1 MSSIAKVEPLTTAR
15 ALRGPFDYRIPSRM
29 SGVEV
34 GSVLVVP
41 FGRRRILGLVVDLA
55 GESQVPPERLVEPV
69 ATLEA
74 GVPDELVELG
84 LWIADA
90 YCSTPARG
98 LALVLPPGTG
108 TSARA
113 AAGASTRELLEASL
127 TLAGREALQGHGSGG
142 LGPRQHAALGR
153 LARGPS
159 TAAEL
164 EIPHGT
170 LASLER
176 RGLVRIGRRAVAR
189 RPAAVERGGG
199 VTGGAV
205 MTHRLTRAQEG
216 ALGAVLEPLAA
227 RRHAAFLL
235 HGVTG
240 SGKTEVYLRAVQAA
254 LEQGRTAIVMVPEI
268 ALTPQTARRFEERF
282 GDRVAILHSKL
293 GLGERYDEWQR
304 LRSGAAR
311 ICVGPRS
318 AVFAPLEELG
328 LVVLDEEH
336 DSAYKQEGDPRYD
349 AREVAERRARAAGAV
364 LLAGTATPRP
374 ESWLRLPRL
383 SLPERVDDA
392 PLPPVELLDMRGLR
406 HALHPDARRSLEE
419 VRERQSKAIVLVAR
433 RGWSPFV
440 DCRDCGR
447 AWMCRSCDVSLTL
460 HRDGDLQRLSC
471 HHCGH
476 AEPPPHACPDCGST
490 AVARHGVGTQR
501 LEAELREALAPLPVF
516 RLDADAGRRK
526 GGIASVLQRFESAPA
541 GILVGT
547 QMVAQGHDFPD
558 VELAVV
564 QDADANLRFPDFRA
578 EERTFSLVAQVA
590 GRSGRGPAGGRV
602 LVQTL
607 CPSAPSLRHAAAHDA
622 PAFLSEEVGRRR
634 ALRYPP
640 FSTLIRLVAS
650 APGQAAADAAAELL
664 GRRLASGLDV
674 LGPAPLFRVK
684 DLCRSTLVVKAAE
697 REPAVAAVG
706 EAVRS
711 AARERSLRGVKLA
724 VDVDPQ

>member
-1 MSSIAKVEPLTTAR
+1 MSSIARVEPLTTAR

-29 SGVEV
+29 SGVDV

-41 FGRRRILGLVVDLA
+41 FGRRRVLGLVVDMA
-55 GESQVPPERLVEPV
+55 GESEVPPERLVEPV
-69 ATLEA
+69 KALES
-74 GVPDELVELG
+74 GVPDELVDLG

-98 LALVLPPGTG
+98 LSLVLPPGTG
-108 TSARA
+108 TSPRA
-113 AAGASTRELLEASL
+113 APGASTRELLEAAL
-127 TLAGREALQGHGSGG
+127 TPAGREALQGRAAGR
-142 LGPRQHAALGR
+142 LGPRQHAALTR
-153 LARGPS
+153 LAQGAS

-164 EIPHGT
+164 GIPHAT
-170 LASLER
+170 LSSLER
-176 RGLVRIGRRAVAR
+176 RGLVRIGRRTVAR

-199 VTGGAV
+199 
-205 MTHRLTRAQEG
+205 G
-216 ALGAVLEPLAA
+216 ALRAAPGVTLTGAQGRALAAVLDPLAA
-227 RRHAAFLL
+227 RRHAALLL

-240 SGKTEVYLRAVQAA
+240 SGKTEVYLRAAQAA
-254 LEQGRTAIVMVPEI
+254 LAQSRTAIVMVPEI

-282 GDRVAILHSKL
+282 SDQVAILHSKL

-318 AVFAPLEELG
+318 AVFAPLRDLG
-328 LVVLDEEH
+328 LIVVDEEH
-336 DSAYKQEGDPRYD
+336 DPAYKQESDPRYD
-349 AREVAERRARAAGAV
+349 ARHVAEHRAHAAGAV
-364 LLAGTATPRP
+364 LLCGTATPRP
-374 ESWLRLPRL
+374 ETWLRMPRL
-383 SLPERVDDA
+383 SLPARVDDA

-406 HALHPDARRSLEE
+406 HALHPDARRALED
-419 VRERQSKAIVLVAR
+419 VRERGRKAIVLVAR

-440 DCRDCGR
+440 DCSDCGR
-447 AWMCRSCDVSLTL
+447 AWMCRSCDVTLTL
-460 HRDGDLQRLSC
+460 HRDDDRQRLAC

-476 AEPPPHACPDCGST
+476 AEPAPSACPDCGST

-526 GGIASVLQRFESAPA
+526 GGIASLLERFESAPA

-578 EERTFSLVAQVA
+578 EERTFSLVAQLA

-607 CPSAPSLRHAAAHDA
+607 CPAAASLRHAAAHDA
-622 PAFLSEEVGRRR
+622 EAFLAKEVERRR

-640 FSTLIRLVAS
+640 FSTLIRIVAS
-650 APGQAAADAAAELL
+650 APEQRTADAAATQLAARL
-664 GRRLASGLDV
+664 GDLDV

-684 DLCRSTLVVKAAE
+684 DLCRATLMVKTTE
-697 REPAVAAVG
+697 REAAVATLG
-706 EAVRS
+706 EAVK
-711 AARERSLRGVKLA
+711 AVAGERGLKGLKLA

>member
-1 MSSIAKVEPLTTAR
+1 VSAIAKVEPLTTAR

-29 SGVEV
+29 RDVRV

-41 FGRRRILGLVVDLA
+41 FGHRRILGLVVDLA
-55 GESQVPPERLVEPV
+55 GESTVPDERLVEP
-69 ATLEA
+69 LEA
-74 GVPDELVELG
+74 LESGIPDELVDLG

-108 TSARA
+108 TSPRA
-113 AAGASTRELLEASL
+113 APGAATRELQEARI
-127 TLAGREALQGHGSGG
+127 TLAGREALKGHGGRG
-142 LGPRQHAALGR
+142 LGPRQHAALGV
-153 LARGPS
+153 LAWGPA

-164 EIPHGT
+164 ELPHAT

-176 RGLVRIGRRAVAR
+176 RGLVQIGRRTVTR
-189 RPAAVERGGG
+189 RPAAVERGKG
-199 VTGGAV
+199 VRPAECA
-205 MTHRLTRAQEG
+205 HRLTAAQES
-216 ALGAVLEPLAA
+216 ALRTVLEPLRA
-227 RRHAAFLL
+227 RRHERFLL

-240 SGKTEVYLRAVQAA
+240 SGKTEVYLRAAQAA
-254 LEQGRTAIVMVPEI
+254 LDQGRSAIVMVPEI

-318 AVFAPLEELG
+318 AVFAPVADLG
-328 LVVLDEEH
+328 LVVVDEEH
-336 DSAYKQEGDPRYD
+336 DSAYKQESDPRYD
-349 AREVAERRARAAGAV
+349 AREVAERRAQTAGAV
-364 LLAGTATPRP
+364 LLCGTATPRP
-374 ESWLRLPRL
+374 ESWVRMPHL
-383 SLPERVDDA
+383 SLPDRVDDV

-406 HALHPDARRSLEE
+406 HALHPDARRALEE
-419 VRERQSKAIVLVAR
+419 VRERGRKAIVLVAR

-447 AWMCRSCDVSLTL
+447 AWMCGRCDVSLTL
-460 HRDGDLQRLSC
+460 HRAREHQRLVC

-476 AEPPPHACPDCGST
+476 TEAAPHACPDCGST

-526 GGIASVLQRFESAPA
+526 GGIASVLQSFAAAPA
-541 GILVGT
+541 GVLVGT

-578 EERTFSLVAQVA
+578 EERTFSLVAQLA
-590 GRSGRGPAGGRV
+590 GRSGRGPGGGQV

-607 CPSAPSLRHAAAHDA
+607 CPAAASLQHAAVHDA
-622 PAFLSEEVGRRR
+622 PGFLAAEVERRR
-634 ALRYPP
+634 VLRYPP
-640 FSTLIRLVAS
+640 FSTLIRVVAS
-650 APGQAAADAAAELL
+650 APEQQAADRAAALL
-664 GRRLASGLDV
+664 GQRIGGPFDV

-684 DLCRSTLVVKAAE
+684 DLCRATLVVKASE
-697 REPAVAAVG
+697 RDTAVASVG
-706 EAVRS
+706 AAVR
-711 AARERSLRGVKLA
+711 AVAGERALRGVKLA

>member
-1 MSSIAKVEPLTTAR
+1 MTSIAKVEPLTTAR

-29 SGVEV
+29 AGVGV

-41 FGRRRILGLVVDLA
+41 FGRRRVLGLVVDLA
-55 GESQVPPERLVEPV
+55 RESEMPPERLVEPL

-74 GVPDELVELG
+74 GVPDELVDLG
-84 LWIADA
+84 LWIAQA

-108 TSARA
+108 TSPRA
-113 AAGASTRELLEASL
+113 APGASTRELLEATL
-127 TLAGREALQGHGSGG
+127 TIPGREALQGRGGGG
-142 LGPRQHAALGR
+142 LGPRQHAALAR
-153 LARGPS
+153 LAHGPG

-164 EIPHGT
+164 GIPHGT

-176 RGLVRIGRRAVAR
+176 RGLVQIGRRAVAR

-199 VTGGAV
+199 GGAGSAG
-205 MTHRLTRAQEG
+205 HSLTRAQET
-216 ALGAVLEPLAA
+216 ALAAVLEPLAA
-227 RRHAAFLL
+227 RRQAEFLL

-240 SGKTEVYLRAVQAA
+240 SGKTEVYLRAAQAA
-254 LEQGRTAIVMVPEI
+254 LAQGRTAIVMVPEI

-293 GLGERYDEWQR
+293 SLGERYDEWQR

-318 AVFAPLEELG
+318 AVFAPLADLG
-328 LVVLDEEH
+328 LVVVDEEH
-336 DSAYKQEGDPRYD
+336 DSAYKQESDPRYD
-349 AREVAERRARAAGAV
+349 AREVAAERARRAGAV
-364 LLAGTATPRP
+364 LLCGSATPRP
-374 ESWLRLPRL
+374 ESWLRLARL
-383 SLPERVDDA
+383 SLPERVDDT

-406 HALHPDARRSLEE
+406 HALHPDARRALEE
-419 VRERQSKAIVLVAR
+419 VRNRRSKAIVLVAR
-433 RGWSPFV
+433 RGWSPFI

-447 AWMCRSCDVSLTL
+447 AWMCPNCDVSLTL
-460 HRDGDLQRLSC
+460 HRDGDAQRLVC

-476 AEPPPHACPDCGST
+476 TERSPHRCPECGST

-558 VELAVV
+558 VELALVH
-564 QDADANLRFPDFRA
+564 DADANLRFPDFRA
-578 EERTFSLVAQVA
+578 EERTFSLVAQLA

-602 LVQTL
+602 MVQTL
-607 CPSAPSLRHAAAHDA
+607 WPAAASLRYAAAHDA
-622 PAFLSEEVGRRR
+622 AGFLVGEIERRE

-640 FSTLIRLVAS
+640 FSTLIRVVA
-650 APGQAAADAAAELL
+650 AAADQAAADHALELVRWGL
-664 GRRLASGLDV
+664 PGDLDV

-684 DLCRSTLVVKAAE
+684 DLCRATLMLKTGA

-706 EAVRS
+706 EAVQAVARQR
-711 AARERSLRGVKLA
+711 AARGVKLA

>member
-1 MSSIAKVEPLTTAR
+1 VSSIAKVEPLTTAR

-29 SGVEV
+29 SGIEV

-55 GESQVPPERLVEPV
+55 GESDIPPERLVEPV

-108 TSARA
+108 TSPRA
-113 AAGASTRELLEASL
+113 APGASTRELLEASL
-127 TLAGREALQGHGSGG
+127 TVAGREALQGHGPGG

-153 LARGPS
+153 LAKGPS

-164 EIPHGT
+164 EIPHAT
-170 LASLER
+170 LTSLER
-176 RGLVRIGRRAVAR
+176 RGLVRIGRRTLSR

-199 VTGGAV
+199 AAAAGVLG
-205 MTHRLTRAQEG
+205 HELTRAQAG
-216 ALGAVLEPLAA
+216 ALAAVLEPLAQ
-227 RRHAAFLL
+227 RRHAALLL

-240 SGKTEVYLRAVQAA
+240 SGKTEVYLRAAEAA
-254 LEQGRTAIVMVPEI
+254 LEQQRSAIVMVPEI

-304 LRSGAAR
+304 LRNGAAC

-318 AVFAPLEELG
+318 AVFAPLDDLG
-328 LVVLDEEH
+328 LVVVDEEH
-336 DSAYKQEGDPRYD
+336 DAAYKQESDPRYD
-349 AREVAERRARAAGAV
+349 AREVAERRARIAGAV
-364 LLAGTATPRP
+364 LLCGTATPRP
-374 ESWLRLPRL
+374 ETWLRMPHL
-383 SLPERVDDA
+383 SLPARVDGG

-406 HALHPDARRSLEE
+406 HALHPDARHALEQI
-419 VRERQSKAIVLVAR
+419 RERGSKAIVLVAR

-447 AWMCRSCDVSLTL
+447 AWMCGSCDVSLTL
-460 HRDGDLQRLSC
+460 HREGEAQRLIC

-490 AVARHGVGTQR
+490 GVARHGVGSQR
-501 LEAELREALAPLPVF
+501 LEAELREALSPLPVF

-526 GGIASVLQRFESAPA
+526 GGIASVLQRFEAAPA

-578 EERTFSLVAQVA
+578 EERTFSLVAQLA

-607 CPSAPSLRHAAAHDA
+607 CPSAGSLRHAAAHDA
-622 PAFLSEEVGRRR
+622 RAFLAEEVERRR

-650 APGQAAADAAAELL
+650 APEQAAADAAAELL
-664 GRRLASGLDV
+664 ARRLPDLEV
-674 LGPAPLFRVK
+674 LGPAPLFRLK
-684 DLCRSTLVVKAAE
+684 DLYRSTLVVKASD

-711 AARERSLRGVKLA
+711 AARERTLRGVKLA

>member
-1 MSSIAKVEPLTTAR
+1 MNDSIAKVEPLTTAR

-29 SGVEV
+29 AGVEV

-41 FGRRRILGLVVDLA
+41 FGRRRVLGLVVDLA
-55 GESQVPPERLVEPV
+55 RESDVPPERLVEPL

-108 TSARA
+108 TSPRA
-113 AAGASTRELLEASL
+113 APGASTRELLEASL
-127 TLAGREALQGHGSGG
+127 TIAGREALQGRGEGG
-142 LGPRQHAALGR
+142 LGPRQHAALAQ

-164 EIPHGT
+164 GIAHGT

-199 VTGGAV
+199 AGAGSAGHLLTGS
-205 MTHRLTRAQEG
+205 QEA
-216 ALGAVLEPLAA
+216 ALRAVLEPLAA
-227 RRHAAFLL
+227 RRHAGFLL

-240 SGKTEVYLRAVQAA
+240 SGKTEVYLRAAQAA

-282 GDRVAILHSKL
+282 GDRVAILHSRL
-293 GLGERYDEWQR
+293 SLGERYDEWQR

-318 AVFAPLEELG
+318 AVFAPLPDLG
-328 LVVLDEEH
+328 LVVVDEEH
-336 DSAYKQEGDPRYD
+336 DSAYKQESDPRYD
-349 AREVAERRARAAGAV
+349 AREVAAERARRAGAV
-364 LLAGTATPRP
+364 LLGGSATPRP
-374 ESWLRLPRL
+374 ESWLRMPRL
-383 SLPERVDDA
+383 TLPERVDDM

-406 HALHPDARRSLEE
+406 HALHPDARRALEE
-419 VRERQSKAIVLVAR
+419 VRDRRSKAIVLVAR
-433 RGWSPFV
+433 RGWSPFL

-447 AWMCRSCDVSLTL
+447 AWMCPSCDVSLTL
-460 HRDGDLQRLSC
+460 HRAGDAQRLAC

-476 AEPPPHACPDCGST
+476 VERAPHACPDCGST

-516 RLDADAGRRK
+516 RLDADTGRRK
-526 GGIASVLQRFESAPA
+526 GGIASVLQRFEAAPA

-558 VELAVV
+558 VELALV

-578 EERTFSLVAQVA
+578 EERTFSLVAQLA

-602 LVQTL
+602 MVQTL
-607 CPSAPSLRHAAAHDA
+607 WPAAAGLRHAAAHDA
-622 PAFLSEEVGRRR
+622 AGFLAGEVERRR

-640 FSTLIRLVAS
+640 FSTLIRVVAS
-650 APGQAAADAAAELL
+650 AADQATADHALDLVRRGLPG
-664 GRRLASGLDV
+664 GLDV

-684 DLCRSTLVVKAAE
+684 DLCRATLMVKTEE

-706 EAVRS
+706 RAVQAVAGQR
-711 AARERSLRGVKLA
+711 ALRGVKLA